1 MKTHA
6 LRKICA
12 MQIQNEEEMPGHKE
26 GNAPDHGCW
35 PQFEWTAII

>member
-26 GNAPDHGCW
+26 GNAPDHGC
-35 PQFEWTAII
+35 